1 MKAEKRQNE
10 AYERLK
16 SRLVNDESVN
26 AAYQKFA
33 TAIDTV
39 PDEQAERVIK
49 AVKEPTGYFSF
60 ETYKNSSERR
70 ITALKNVERALSKLY
85 EAVKRVKAVLDKP
98 LFSKD
103 KVMSDEFKPR
113 SERENDNNN
122 YNYHSYGGH
131 SR

>member
-1 MKAEKRQNE
+1 MSFHYTKKLNEQNI
-10 AYERLK
+10 
-16 SRLVNDESVN
+16 SDESVN
-26 AAYQKFA
+26 VVYKYFVSLVES
-33 TAIDTV
+33 V

-60 ETYKNSSERR
+60 ETYKNSYEHR
-70 ITALKNVERALSKLY
+70 ITTLKNVERALSKLY

-98 LFSKD
+98 LFSKA

-113 SERENDNNN
+113 SERENDN
-122 YNYHSYGGH
+122 YHSYGNR

>member
-1 MKAEKRQNE
+1 MSFHYTKKLNEQNI
-10 AYERLK
+10 
-16 SRLVNDESVN
+16 SDESVN
-26 AAYQKFA
+26 VVYKYFVSLVES
-33 TAIDTV
+33 V

-60 ETYKNSSERR
+60 ETYKNSYEHR
-70 ITALKNVERALSKLY
+70 ITTLKNVERALSKLY

-113 SERENDNNN
+113 SERENDN
-122 YNYHSYGGH
+122 YHSYGNR